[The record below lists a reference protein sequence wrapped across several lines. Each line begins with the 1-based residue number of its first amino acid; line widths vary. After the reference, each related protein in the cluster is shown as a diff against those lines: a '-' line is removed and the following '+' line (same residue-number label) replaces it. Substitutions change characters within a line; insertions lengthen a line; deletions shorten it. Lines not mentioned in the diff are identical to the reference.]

1 MQVANNWYTVD
12 ATKELRK
19 LLTLYYNRA
28 HAYILAAPPGS
39 LQLTGVL
46 GLAALLIAYYQLKRS
61 SPPGGRGQPGQATP
75 GQNSSG
81 GLAAGSAGR
90 LGAGS
95 SAAASSAK
103 GHDNAKQI
111 DLPATTPLGRAVRS
125 RLVGIRKVTI
135 SALGPLT
142 QEWSALELQ
151 EGATLRPEAVEIL
164 KEVCTC
170 ADTYVICQV
179 HDDVGQA
186 VMTGSLEAAGLLG
199 NQPGQLR
206 QHHLL
211 FCSTLDGKVSIVRQ
225 IEPDLHID
233 GSGKTI
239 EDLKRFM
246 PHLLHLPQP
255 SSAAAGQGSSNVVSS
270 SSLAA
275 FFGH

>member
-1 MQVANNWYTVD
+1 MMLLQ
-12 ATKELRK
+12 ELKK
-19 LLTLYYNRA
+19 LLTLYYNKA
-28 HAYILAAPPGS
+28 QAYLLAAPPGS

-46 GLAALLIAYYQLKRS
+46 GLAALLIAYYQLRRS
-61 SPPGGRGQPGQATP
+61 SPPGGRGQSGQAVS
-75 GQNSSG
+75 GQTNSG
-81 GLAAGSAGR
+81 GRAVASAGR

-95 SAAASSAK
+95 SAAASIAK
-103 GHDNAKQI
+103 SHDSSKHI

-142 QEWSALELQ
+142 QEWGLHELQ

-164 KEVCTC
+164 REVCSC
-170 ADTYVICQV
+170 ADTYIICQV
-179 HDDVGQA
+179 NDDVGQA
-186 VMTGSLEAAGLLG
+186 VMTGSLEAVGLLG
-199 NQPGQLR
+199 NQPGQLK

-233 GSGKTI
+233 GSAKTI

-246 PHLLHLPQP
+246 PQLLHLPQP
-255 SSAAAGQGSSNVVSS
+255 NSAAAGQCSSNVVSS

-275 FFGH
+275 FFGQ